1 MEKQKVME
9 FEKIVKKNMKKGY
22 YAALNFVGSHDEAIE
37 LSQQA
42 FVKAYRN
49 FNKFDTSK
57 NFFVWYYTILK
68 NLCLNYI
75 RDNKK
80 NISLDLIVERQ
91 DEQAERNP
99 EQIAERNDLK
109 EQVQK
114 ALFELDAEDREII
127 LLREFE
133 GFSYREIAEIL
144 QLPEGTVM
152 SRLFYARKKL
162 AKKLKRFLR

>member
-1 MEKQKVME
+1 ME
-9 FEKIVKKNMKKGY
+9 FEKIVKKNMRKGY
-22 YAALNFVGSHDEAIE
+22 YAALNFVGAHDEALE

-42 FVKAYRN
+42 FVKAFKN
-49 FNKFDTSK
+49 FNKFDKSK

-68 NLCLNYI
+68 NLCLNYL

-80 NISLDLIVERQ
+80 KISIDLIIEHKAEESESNPQ
-91 DEQAERNP
+91 LAAERN
-99 EQIAERNDLK
+99 NLK
-109 EQVQK
+109 ELVQK

-127 LLREFE
+127 MLREFE
-133 GFSYREIAEIL
+133 NYSYKEIAEIL

-162 AKKLKRFLR
+162 AKKLERYLK